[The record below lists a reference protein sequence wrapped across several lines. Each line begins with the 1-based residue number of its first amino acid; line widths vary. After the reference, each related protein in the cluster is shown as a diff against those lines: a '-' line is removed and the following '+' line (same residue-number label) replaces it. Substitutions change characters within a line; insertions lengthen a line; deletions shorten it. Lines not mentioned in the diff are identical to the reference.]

1 MKINKEAP
9 DVDHLA
15 TAYGH
20 SLLVTYPFKFE
31 SDTCAYAL
39 YVYFTIAT
47 HAIAQTWIF
56 NPTTFEH
63 DLGTHACVL
72 NRDVPIVHSDFNLED
87 MKYKCKMCGS
97 TRDNTNNSTCMWL
110 G

>member
-1 MKINKEAP
+1 MLVTFQLGYKRTVALVHCYCKSQFHLNILHITCTSLKINKEAP

-47 HAIAQTWIF
+47 HAIAQT
-56 NPTTFEH
+56 
-63 DLGTHACVL
+63 
-72 NRDVPIVHSDFNLED
+72 
-87 MKYKCKMCGS
+87 
-97 TRDNTNNSTCMWL
+97 
-110 G
+110 

>member
-1 MKINKEAP
+1 MLVTFQLGYKRTVALAHCYWKSQFHLNILCMHGLKINKEAP

-47 HAIAQTWIF
+47 HAIAQT
-56 NPTTFEH
+56 
-63 DLGTHACVL
+63 
-72 NRDVPIVHSDFNLED
+72 
-87 MKYKCKMCGS
+87 
-97 TRDNTNNSTCMWL
+97 
-110 G
+110 